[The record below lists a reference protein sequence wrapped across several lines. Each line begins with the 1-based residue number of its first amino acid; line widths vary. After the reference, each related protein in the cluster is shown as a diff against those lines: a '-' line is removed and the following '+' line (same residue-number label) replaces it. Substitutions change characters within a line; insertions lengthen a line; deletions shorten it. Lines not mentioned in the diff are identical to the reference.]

1 MKKTNT
7 PTVSNSV
14 FFSLL
19 SVLLFIKSY
28 SFYSH
33 ISLDKFPPAFAAA
46 TLAIFVAAHLVVSL
60 LSKKAA
66 DIVSFSVYALFS
78 VVMAVD
84 AVYFSYVSKL
94 PSVAMLGM
102 ANQLGDITDTIQKL
116 VKPRDI
122 FLLCDLPLWV
132 LYAVDRDILRRKT
145 ERFTRFRALLSKEV
159 RISASS
165 AAQGAVIAICSLF
178 VVFFP
183 DFEPEYMINE
193 LFCYHAVDIVSTL
206 SESGGNYTVNKS
218 LYTSP
223 DYSDSEYYGIA
234 RGRNVFI
241 IQVEAM
247 QNFVIGAEYN
257 GQEIMPNLNSLIAG
271 DSFYFKNYYYQIG
284 GGNTSDAEFGV
295 NNSLFAP
302 ESDAAYVK
310 YEKNT
315 YHGLPYLLKDNG
327 YSGAHVFHGYT
338 GSFWNREN
346 AYVYQ
351 GFDDY
356 TSLEDFREIDPFPM
370 GISDKEMF
378 RQSMEHIKTYKEPFY
393 AFYITLSSHYPY
405 AIPLKDREIVLDE
418 EDEGTLFGLY
428 IQVMNYTDRAIGTFI
443 EQLKEAGLYENSVFV
458 FYGDHYALSNTD
470 ESNASRFKKMLG
482 RSYTVYDVFN
492 VPLIM
497 HIPGSGVCE
506 TLEVA
511 GGHLDVLPTLLCLL
525 GITNDKAVMFG
536 QNLLAAENGFV
547 CEQTHLGIGSFI
559 SDEVFFSKPHNNI
572 KSRYDA
578 YARGTM
584 ERLDPDLF
592 KKQSDEAEK
601 RIKDCAKLLA
611 DNDVLL
617 D

>member
-60 LSKKAA
+60 ISKKAA

-84 AVYFSYVSKL
+84 AVYFSYVLKL

-206 SESGGNYTVNKS
+206 SESGGNYTVDKS

-378 RQSMEHIKTYKEPFY
+378 RQSMEHIKTYEEPFY

-418 EDEGTLFGLY
+418 EDEGTLFGPY
-428 IQVMNYTDRAIGTFI
+428 IQAMNYTDRAIGTFI

-536 QNLLAAENGFV
+536 QNLLAAKNGFV

-584 ERLDPDLF
+584 ERLDPNLF
-592 KKQSDEAEK
+592 KEQSDEAEK